1 MQGIPLPGAQWLTG
15 AMAARLIDDA
25 LPLLEAVSHYGG
37 VNAAADVLGR
47 NASGISRQLQRLS
60 ADLGTPLLR
69 RRGRQVELTDAA
81 QALVREAP
89 HLHAAEERA
98 RSALFDAA
106 DPQVGQV
113 RIAAHVFAVSAIAVP
128 ALAAW
133 QEQHPQSTWLLR
145 EAEPANA
152 QRLLVSREADLVV
165 MPAGPHTPPTDHPR
179 FTVRRLVVEPVDLI
193 ISQDHP
199 LAAEHGDI
207 DLVEVSDER
216 WVLGSPGQGSRQEIL
231 EHCAKAGFTPSEGHH
246 AQDWT
251 AVSSLVA
258 AGLGVSFMP
267 RMAPT
272 HPGVVRVPLS
282 GPSAPVRTVLMVM
295 RRGSEGW
302 SLLTETMEAL
312 VSRAAEEVRRP
323 L

>member
-1 MQGIPLPGAQWLTG
+1 
-15 AMAARLIDDA
+15 MAARLIDDA
-25 LPLLEAVSHYGG
+25 LPLLEAVAEYGG
-37 VNAAADVLGR
+37 VNAAAEVLGR

-60 ADLGTPLLR
+60 AELGTELLR
-69 RRGRQVELTDAA
+69 RRGRHVELTDAA

-98 RSALFDAA
+98 RSALADAA
-106 DPQVGQV
+106 DPKTGEV
-113 RIAAHVFAVSAIAVP
+113 RIAAHVFAVSSIVVP
-128 ALAAW
+128 ALPGW
-133 QEQHPQSTWLLR
+133 QTQHPQSRWLLR
-145 EAEPANA
+145 ETEPARA

-165 MPAGPHTPPTDHPR
+165 MPAGPHTPAADHPR

-193 ISQDHP
+193 ISQRHP
-199 LAAEHGDI
+199 LAAETGEI
-207 DLVEVSDER
+207 DLLEVAEER
-216 WVLGSPGQGSRQEIL
+216 WILGSPGQGSRQEIL
-231 EHCAKAGFTPSEGHH
+231 EHCSKAGFTPAEGHH

-282 GPSAPVRTVLMVM
+282 GPVAPVRTILMVM
-295 RRGSEGW
+295 RRGSENW
-302 SLLTETMEAL
+302 SLLADTLEAL
-312 VSRAAEEVRRP
+312 TTTAAERVERS

>member
-1 MQGIPLPGAQWLTG
+1 
-15 AMAARLIDDA
+15 MAARLVDDA
-25 LPLLEAVSHYGG
+25 LPLLEAVAEYGG
-37 VNAAADVLGR
+37 VNAAADALGR

-60 ADLGTPLLR
+60 AELGTPLLR
-69 RRGRQVELTDAA
+69 RRGRTVELTDAA

-98 RSALFDAA
+98 RSALADAA
-106 DPQVGQV
+106 DPQTGQM
-113 RIAAHVFAVSAIAVP
+113 RIAAHAFAVSSLLLP
-128 ALAAW
+128 ALPSW
-133 QEQHPQSTWLLR
+133 QERHPRSRWALR
-145 EAEPANA
+145 ESEPANA
-152 QRLLVSREADLVV
+152 QRLLTSREADLVV
-165 MPAGPHTPPTDHPR
+165 MPAGPHTPAADHPR

-193 ISQDHP
+193 IGRSHP
-199 LAAEHGDI
+199 LAAEQGRI
-207 DLVEVSDER
+207 DLLEVAEER
-216 WVLGSPGQGSRQEIL
+216 WILGSPGQGSRQEIL
-231 EHCAKAGFTPSEGHH
+231 EHCSKAGFTPTEGHH

-282 GPSAPVRTVLMVM
+282 GPIAPVRTILMVM

-302 SLLTETMEAL
+302 SLLADTMEAL
-312 VSRAAEEVRRP
+312 TMTAAARVQRP
-323 L
+323 LDAK

>member
-1 MQGIPLPGAQWLTG
+1 
-15 AMAARLIDDA
+15 MAERLIDDA

-37 VNAAADVLGR
+37 VNAAAEVLGR

-60 ADLGTPLLR
+60 TDLGTPLLR

-128 ALAAW
+128 ALATW
-133 QEQHPQSTWLLR
+133 QEQHPNSTWLLR

-165 MPAGPHTPPTDHPR
+165 MPAGRHTPPTDHPR
-179 FTVRRLVVEPVDLI
+179 FTVRHLVVEPVDLI
-193 ISQDHP
+193 ISQGHP
-199 LAAEHGDI
+199 LAVEHGDI
-207 DLVEVSDER
+207 DLVEVADER
-216 WVLGSPGQGSRQEIL
+216 WILGSPGQGSRQEIL
-231 EHCAKAGFTPSEGHH
+231 EHCAKAGFTPSEAHH

-302 SLLTETMEAL
+302 SLLAETMDAL